1 MRKPHQDIL
10 MNLLHEIDDACDQA
24 GIPYVCVDRL
34 AWQAY
39 KFHEFRDGTFD
50 AYIALP
56 AEHVER
62 LQQLLS
68 TRKDRDFEEYRHRG
82 MRILRYIDKQ
92 TFYRD
97 LRDTRRLSKPGI
109 AIDIRI
115 LDFKGA
121 GRTAYW
127 FGARKLEFSREA
139 LFPAKRY
146 EFEGMNLPIPADYD
160 AFFAKIVGKDWRTS
174 SYKGL
179 IRKDDLEALCDVTL
193 PYEQALELPQLRKA
207 LKLKRFKHRPLFN
220 ELQKKRSPVEKKAF
234 RYRKARSLS
243 ARRFFHWEQLY
254 PQKAEIARLL
264 SAGDHQALE
273 SLLDA
278 YLKDLH
284 EYATKWNY
292 GMYLDR
298 DIFEA
303 AKPLIIQRYGAGF
316 FEKYERT
323 IPDGHRRDI
332 EVYLRENGIDHPLL
346 G

>member
-1 MRKPHQDIL
+1 
-10 MNLLHEIDDACDQA
+10 MNLLHEIDETCTQEQ
-24 GIPYVCVDRL
+24 IPYVCVDRL

-50 AYIALP
+50 AYIAIP

-62 LQQLLS
+62 LRSLLS
-68 TRKDRDFEEYRHRG
+68 TRENRDFEEYRHRG
-82 MRILRYIDKQ
+82 MRILRYIDKR

-115 LDFKGA
+115 LDFKGSEHA
-121 GRTAYW
+121 AYW
-127 FGARKLEFSREA
+127 FGARKLTFARKTF
-139 LFPAKRY
+139 FPAKRY
-146 EFEGMNLPIPADYD
+146 EFEGMSLPIPADYD
-160 AFFAKIVGKDWRTS
+160 VFFTKIVGKDWRTS

-179 IRKDDLEALCDVTL
+179 IRKDDLEALCDTSL
-193 PYEQALELPQLRKA
+193 PYEQALKLPQLKKA
-207 LKLKRFKHRPLFN
+207 LKLRRFKHRPLFN
-220 ELQKKRSPVEKKAF
+220 ELQKKRSPVEKRAL

-243 ARRFFHWEQLY
+243 TRRFLYWEQLY
-254 PQKAEIARLL
+254 PQKAEIAKLL
-264 SAGDHQALE
+264 DAKDYESLE

-284 EYATKWNY
+284 DYAQKWGY

-303 AKPLIIQRYGAGF
+303 SKPIIIKRYGLDF
-316 FEKYERT
+316 FEKYDKA
-323 IPDGHRRDI
+323 IPEKHRKDI
-332 EVYLRENGIDHPLL
+332 DVYLRENGIDHPLL
-346 G
+346 RRN